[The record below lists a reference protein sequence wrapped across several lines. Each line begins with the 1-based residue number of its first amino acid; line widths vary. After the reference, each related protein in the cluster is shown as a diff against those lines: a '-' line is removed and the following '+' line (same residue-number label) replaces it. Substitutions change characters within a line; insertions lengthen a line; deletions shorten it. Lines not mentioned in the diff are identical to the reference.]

1 MFFSNCYAVKK
12 DMTDETAATSIS
24 ILSMYLEKYY
34 QKKVMILLD
43 EYDTPMQEGYGL
55 SGYWDE
61 AVTFFKGFFN
71 STFKTNPYLK
81 RGLICFEELD
91 QEMIDLLDQCDGAVS
106 IQELAE
112 RNGYDR
118 EDLEILWSNLY
129 ELWKE
134 KLILFAL

>member
-1 MFFSNCYAVKK
+1 
-12 DMTDETAATSIS
+12 
-24 ILSMYLEKYY
+24 
-34 QKKVMILLD
+34 
-43 EYDTPMQEGYGL
+43 
-55 SGYWDE
+55 
-61 AVTFFKGFFN
+61 
-71 STFKTNPYLK
+71 
-81 RGLICFEELD
+81 
-91 QEMIDLLDQCDGAVS
+91 MIDLLDQCDGAVS